1 MKKKPEPEFD
11 MSVLIEQKA
20 DIFRAHCLELDLA
33 VSGANE
39 EQAMVRL
46 EKIIL
51 VHLQYAI
58 ENKSNPLH
66 LADKEIVNKWFEP
79 NSASPLKKSYSLII
93 RRLQPPQRKG
103 SVKRSVK
110 RPRIERRY
118 RESLEKLAYA

>member
-1 MKKKPEPEFD
+1 MKKKPEFELL
-11 MSVLIEQKA
+11 VLIEQRS
-20 DIFRAHCLELDLA
+20 DIFRAHCLDLDLA

-51 VHLQYAI
+51 IHLQYAK

-66 LADKEIVNKWFEP
+66 LADKEIVKRWFEP
-79 NSASPLKKSYSLII
+79 NSASPLKKSYILII
-93 RRLQPPQRKG
+93 RFIQPLQRKG
-103 SVKRSVK
+103 SPKKAVK

-118 RESLEKLAYA
+118 RESFEKLAYA